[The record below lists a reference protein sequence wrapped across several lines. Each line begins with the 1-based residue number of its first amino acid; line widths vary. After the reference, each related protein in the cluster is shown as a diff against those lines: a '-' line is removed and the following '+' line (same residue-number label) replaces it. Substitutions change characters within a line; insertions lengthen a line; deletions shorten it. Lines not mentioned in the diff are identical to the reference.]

1 MTQVSSIVGIALST
15 LALVNPYDDHT
26 LLPLHT
32 LTLTQVG
39 SIVGIALSTSAL
51 IIPYGV
57 DTLFMGCST
66 PVRVARALVN
76 VIAARDA
83 FPACLAVARAAH
95 VVT

>member
-1 MTQVSSIVGIALST
+1 M
-15 LALVNPYDDHT
+15 
-26 LLPLHT
+26 
-32 LTLTQVG
+32 TQVG
-39 SIVGIALSTSAL
+39 SIVGIAFSTSAL
-51 IIPYGV
+51 ITPYGV